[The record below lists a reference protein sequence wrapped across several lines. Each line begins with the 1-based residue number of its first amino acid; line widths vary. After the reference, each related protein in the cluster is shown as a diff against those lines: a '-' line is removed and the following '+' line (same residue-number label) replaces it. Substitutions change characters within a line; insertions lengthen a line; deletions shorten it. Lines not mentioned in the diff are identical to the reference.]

1 MVNGHKSA
9 GHTDSPYG
17 GTGKT
22 CLGGGMHCPSASSFQ
37 CRKPKKSIISSV
49 KLTNNIVWR
58 KYCAVHNFTVTSQIA
73 IYFDTFRFAD
83 AYTNFPIIRMFHIL
97 SKSKIGKQLR
107 FLGHDSHCL
116 GKQAHRAHKTAEML
130 RHGIPEIITRD
141 LRRSNSLDLNHV
153 DYWYGSYSGTFI
165 RDDAH
170 VHVHT
175 CTRPLLCKSLQKFN
189 ISINGYGGNDG
200 IRCYKNQLSN
210 IFERKTF
217 IEGC

>member
-1 MVNGHKSA
+1 M
-9 GHTDSPYG
+9 
-17 GTGKT
+17 
-22 CLGGGMHCPSASSFQ
+22 
-37 CRKPKKSIISSV
+37 R
-49 KLTNNIVWR
+49 R
-58 KYCAVHNFTVTSQIA
+58 KYCAVHIFTVTSQTA
-73 IYFDTFRFAD
+73 IYFDAFRFAD
-83 AYTNFPIIRMFHIL
+83 TYTNFPIIRTFHIL

-107 FLGHDSHCL
+107 FLGHASHCRR
-116 GKQAHRAHKTAEML
+116 KQAHRAHKTVEML

-141 LRRSNSLDLNHV
+141 LRRSNSLDLSHV

-200 IRCYKNQLSN
+200 IRCYKNQLNN

-217 IEGC
+217 IEGCRAARHRRLLVVTYCNAVIVTENHLHFVIGCHIVSKVKRLDKRLQVSCTRY